1 MTRNKKA
8 MEMALGTV
16 ITIVILLLVL
26 IIVGS
31 YFLGGITKTGEDVSG
46 ISEKL
51 AKGEEGGLPGVQ
63 KKIEDVAGLF
73 NDKVIDEGE
82 E

>member
-46 ISEKL
+46 VSETL
-51 AKGEEGGLPGVQ
+51 AKGEEGGLPAVQ
-63 KKIEDVAGLF
+63 KKMKDVAGLF
-73 NDKVIDEGE
+73 NDGVIEDDEE
-82 E
+82 